1 MIRLLLAGRQPN
13 VRRIS
18 RIFRTLLEIR
28 QLGKKAAILTCC
40 TGQDN

>member
-1 MIRLLLAGRQPN
+1 MIRLLAIKQPN
-13 VRRIS
+13 IRRIS

-28 QLGKKAAILTCC
+28 QLGGKAAILTCC

>member
-13 VRRIS
+13 VHRIS

-28 QLGKKAAILTCC
+28 QLGEKAAILTCC